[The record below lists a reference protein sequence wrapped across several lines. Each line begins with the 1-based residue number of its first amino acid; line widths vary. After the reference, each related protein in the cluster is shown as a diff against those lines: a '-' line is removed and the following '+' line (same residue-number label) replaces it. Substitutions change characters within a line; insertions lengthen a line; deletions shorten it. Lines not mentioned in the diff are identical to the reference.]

1 MMGTG
6 TLPEHLDT
14 TPARERKI
22 GHGGARV
29 GVNSPQIYP
38 TLGGGLGLTEMQPQ
52 TGRRSNQGDPLR
64 SRIGRSET
72 ASVLK
77 RVVSSP
83 DRTSHNQPSCS
94 ALPLAEQC
102 FENVGSAFGTQMTDG
117 SVSEHPHPLG

>member
-1 MMGTG
+1 M
-6 TLPEHLDT
+6 
-14 TPARERKI
+14 
-22 GHGGARV
+22 

-77 RVVSSP
+77 RVVSS
-83 DRTSHNQPSCS
+83 DRTSRNQPWGS

-117 SVSEHPHPLG
+117 SVSEHPIHWDDVVTYASNRPLGAGTWTRL